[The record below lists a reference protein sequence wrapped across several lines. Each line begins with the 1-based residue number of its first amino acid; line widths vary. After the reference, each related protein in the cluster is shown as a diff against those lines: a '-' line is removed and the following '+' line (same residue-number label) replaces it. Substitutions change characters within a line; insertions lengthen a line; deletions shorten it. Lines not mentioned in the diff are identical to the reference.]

1 MGKTV
6 GKILKV
12 VGTVAAIASIAV
24 TAGASLGLSA
34 LAFGAISAGAT
45 IGASLMQKRPKA
57 PRVSSDAAQR
67 LNASIDPRTPRK
79 GVFGVTAGRVSIR

>member
-1 MGKTV
+1 MAKV
-6 GKILKV
+6 LKV
-12 VGTVAAIASIAV
+12 VATVAAIASVAV

-45 IGASLMQKRPKA
+45 IGASLLTKRPKA
-57 PRVSSDAAQR
+57 PKIAAAGIDR

-79 GVFGVTAGRVSIR
+79 GVWGTTATETDIR